1 MSFAL
6 PAPNQ
11 PIPLSDRWWLL
22 PRFRGTQEVD
32 RDPKPTEP
40 STAKIMRERLSHTEA
55 VAYRE
60 QLAA

>member
-6 PAPNQ
+6 PAPNKA
-11 PIPLSDRWWLL
+11 IPLSDRWWLL
-22 PRFRGTQEVD
+22 PRFRGQEVD

-40 STAKIMRERLSHTEA
+40 STAKIMRERLSHSEA
-55 VAYRE
+55 TAYRE